1 MGKFKYQKGSA
12 LLLAGV
18 LTFTL
23 AIPAYAKTTV
33 AKDDT
38 AKDETVKD
46 ETSKDEVSKD
56 EASKDEATQEET
68 EEHEV
73 EAMTLEE
80 IQKEVLENNRIKTTL
95 ALNYKKVLSG
105 LDAIDDGLSDLKDAQ
120 DSAAHARK
128 EAGEAASS
136 GKSAINGAL
145 SYDEDA
151 GLSENTLGAVSSAL
165 LSGSAKIASAMEDM
179 TDSIADTQRDELED
193 QQEELKNTKQDLNK
207 TQEDWNNQALLVSQ
221 LLVEKTVQ
229 VEQGIALLEKK
240 QELMERLYSIEE
252 KKKAL
257 GFSIEIDLTQAKLSV
272 TQNEKDIQDAQNGL
286 TLLKRQL
293 NDLMGRPI
301 DDALE
306 IEAPEK
312 TRKIEYAPEYSE
324 ELLKEATDKN
334 YQLKTLRR
342 DYQQA
347 EKKSND
353 TTLYDGQIKVHETDM
368 DIANV
373 SMEDQK
379 IAIANDLKKK
389 LDSINKAAAAYQI
402 QKDTYDKAKT
412 QWEQQQKSAEL
423 GLVSAV
429 EIQAL
434 ELQFEQNDLAILEAA
449 YDYDLAWEEYHL
461 LMDGTSLDIYDTYKE
476 QIAG

>member
-1 MGKFKYQKGSA
+1 MGKFKYEKGSA
-12 LLLAGV
+12 LLLAGI
-18 LTFTL
+18 LTFTM
-23 AIPAYAKTTV
+23 AMPAYAKTTV
-33 AKDDT
+33 AEDGT
-38 AKDETVKD
+38 TKDETTKEETTRD
-46 ETSKDEVSKD
+46 ETKT
-56 EASKDEATQEET
+56 DEATKEET
-68 EEHEV
+68 PEEPEV

-80 IQKEVLENNRIKTTL
+80 IQKEVLENNRLKTKL

-128 EAGEAASS
+128 EASQAASS
-136 GKSAINGAL
+136 GKSAISGAL
-145 SYDEDA
+145 SYDQDA
-151 GLSENTLGAVSSAL
+151 GLSENALGAVSSAL

-179 TDSIADTQRDELED
+179 TDTIADNQRDELED

-229 VEQGIALLEKK
+229 VEQGIGLLEEK

-272 TQNEKDIQDAQNGL
+272 TQNEKDIEDAQNGL

-324 ELLKEATDKN
+324 ELLKQATDKN

-347 EKKSND
+347 EEKSDD
-353 TTLYDGQIKVHETDM
+353 TTLYDGQIKVHEVDM

-389 LDSINKAAAAYQI
+389 LDRINKAAAAYQI

-429 EIQAL
+429 ELQAL
-434 ELQFEQNDLAILEAA
+434 ELQFEQNDLALLEAA

-461 LMDGTSLDIYDTYKE
+461 LMEGTSLDIYDTYKE